1 MQENVTSAVGPGA
14 PIKAVG
20 LQQRVLEAIRQG
32 IITGDYPPGAALS
45 EVALAQTYGISRTP
59 VREALKQLQAEGL
72 VQIKQRVGTFVAQ
85 PSHRQLVEL
94 FDLKE
99 VLEGL
104 GARLLA
110 RRGPC
115 AELTTLDKNLQES
128 EVAIR
133 DGDLKAYATLV
144 DEFHSTIVAGADQ
157 GKLAEHYRQLMNQ
170 LAYHRLVVTTLS
182 RPHRPRAS
190 CSEHAEIVEHIRA
203 KDAYGA
209 EAAMR
214 RHVRTSHEELMV
226 GLVEADQGT
235 SERRA

>member
-1 MQENVTSAVGPGA
+1 MQEDVTSPLGVRA

-20 LQQRVLEAIRQG
+20 LQQRALEAIRQA
-32 IITGDYPPGAALS
+32 IIDGDYPPGSALS
-45 EVALAQTYGISRTP
+45 EVALAQAYGISRTP

-94 FDLKE
+94 FELKE

-115 AELTTLDKNLQES
+115 AELTTLETNLQDS
-128 EVAIR
+128 EAAVR
-133 DGDLKAYATLV
+133 DGDLTSYAALV
-144 DEFHSTIVAGADQ
+144 DEFHSTIVTGADQ
-157 GKLAEHYRQLMNQ
+157 SKLAEHYRQLMNQ

-190 CSEHAEIVEHIRA
+190 CSEHVEIVQHIQA
-203 KDAYGA
+203 KDGYGA

-235 SERRA
+235 DERRA